1 MKLRF
6 SIHYST
12 AWGEGLYVAVTYH
25 TDDQRTRNYLL
36 PMVTDDGEV
45 WTLETS
51 VMESRQRHVTSFSYC
66 YQVMDTEGHLL
77 RKEWDKNGPPMKSL

>member
-1 MKLRF
+1 MKLKF

-12 AWGEGLYVAVTYH
+12 AWGEGLYVAITYH
-25 TDDQRTRNYLL
+25 TDGQRSRNYLL

-51 VMESRQRHVTSFSYC
+51 VMESP
-66 YQVMDTEGHLL
+66 G
-77 RKEWDKNGPPMKSL
+77 